1 MFYLTATIGI
11 TIPYGKIYW
20 KKIKAID
27 NIELDTR
34 NKLQKLKFLLWDGS
48 LKSLHIFSKYING
61 IFETRKTLPPGGL
74 SDYA

>member
-1 MFYLTATIGI
+1 M
-11 TIPYGKIYW
+11 
-20 KKIKAID
+20 KAID

-48 LKSLHIFSKYING
+48 LKSLNIFSKHING
-61 IFETRKTLPPGGL
+61 IFETRATLPPGGL